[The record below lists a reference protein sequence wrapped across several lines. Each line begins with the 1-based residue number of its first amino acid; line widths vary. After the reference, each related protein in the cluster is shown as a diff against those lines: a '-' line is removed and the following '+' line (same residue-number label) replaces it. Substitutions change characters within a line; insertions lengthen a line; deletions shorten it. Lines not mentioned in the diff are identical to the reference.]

1 MNKAK
6 SILKNKF
13 FIVTAFFLVWMGF
26 FDPKDWSSI
35 AEKKEKLQALTESEF
50 NLRQKIKDTRTE
62 LNQLKSSAKT
72 IEQYAR
78 ENYLMKKDN
87 EDIFII
93 NKAQ

>member
-1 MNKAK
+1 MKKAK
-6 SILKNKF
+6 TILKNKF
-13 FIVTAFFLVWMGF
+13 FIVTALFVVWMGF
-26 FDPKDWSSI
+26 FDPKDWSTI
-35 AEKKEKLQALTESEF
+35 AEKKEKLHGLTESEV

-78 ENYLMKKDN
+78 ENYMMKKDN

-93 NKAQ
+93 NKVQ

>member
-1 MNKAK
+1 MEKAK

-13 FIVTAFFLVWMGF
+13 FIVTAFFVVWMGF

-35 AEKKEKLQALTESEF
+35 AEKKEKLHGLTESEV

-78 ENYLMKKDN
+78 ENYMMKKDN
-87 EDIFII
+87 EDIFLV
-93 NKAQ
+93 NKIQ

>member
-1 MNKAK
+1 MKKAK

-13 FIVTAFFLVWMGF
+13 FIATAFFVVWMGF

-35 AEKKEKLQALTESEF
+35 AEKKEKLHGLTESEV

-78 ENYLMKKDN
+78 ENYMMKKDN
-87 EDIFII
+87 EDIFLV
-93 NKAQ
+93 NKIQ

>member
-50 NLRQKIKDTRTE
+50 NLRQKIKDTRSE

>member
-1 MNKAK
+1 MKKAK

-13 FIVTAFFLVWMGF
+13 FIAAAFFVVWMGF

-35 AEKKEKLQALTESEF
+35 AEKKEKLHGLTESEV
-50 NLRQKIKDTRTE
+50 NLRKKIKDTRTE

-78 ENYLMKKDN
+78 ENYMMKKDN
-87 EDIFII
+87 EDIFLV
-93 NKAQ
+93 NKIQ

>member
-1 MNKAK
+1 MKKAK
-6 SILKNKF
+6 TILKNKF
-13 FIVTAFFLVWMGF
+13 FIVTAFFVVWMGF
-26 FDPKDWSSI
+26 FDPKDWSTI
-35 AEKKEKLQALTESEF
+35 AEKKEKLHGLTESEV

-78 ENYLMKKDN
+78 ENYMMKKDN

-93 NKAQ
+93 NKVQ

>member
-1 MNKAK
+1 MNKVK

-13 FIVTAFFLVWMGF
+13 FIATAFFVVWMGF

-35 AEKKEKLQALTESEF
+35 AEKKEKLHGLTESEL
-50 NLRQKIKDTRTE
+50 NLRQKIKDTRLE

-78 ENYLMKKDN
+78 ENYMMKKDN

-93 NKAQ
+93 NKAK